1 MSYFTMH
8 CEKDAELENDLT
20 KTYHKIGIKS
30 KLRTAPLTEAEIEKI
45 VNDDEAY
52 LATVTYLD
60 KLEEYCTAINTGLLD
75 LGFMY
80 HMYSPKYLG
89 WYKELKPFI
98 EYLRKK
104 YNENTCYIEFERVI
118 AGFRNKRY
126 VELLKVR
133 KALQLNKLREGA
145 SREV

>member
-1 MSYFTMH
+1 
-8 CEKDAELENDLT
+8 
-20 KTYHKIGIKS
+20 
-30 KLRTAPLTEAEIEKI
+30 LRTAPLTEAEIEKI